1 LPRRTQA
8 ERSDATTSKL
18 VAAAQE
24 LFGRDGYATT
34 SIDAVAAAAGVT
46 KGAAYHHFRNK
57 AALFRSVFIEEQ
69 RQISTVLERVA
80 AQESDSWSALLRGC
94 RTFLEHCLN
103 PAFRQIVL
111 LDGPAVLGWEEA
123 REIEYAHTLRVLTE
137 GMRAAVADGS
147 VVDGDLPARCQ
158 LIFGALCEAGML
170 LARSSDPAGALPVVA
185 AEAEH
190 LLSSLARKRD

>member
-8 ERSDATTSKL
+8 ERSDETTSAL

-34 SIDAVAAAAGVT
+34 SIESVAAVAGVT

-57 AALFRSVFIEEQ
+57 AALFRSAFVQEQ
-69 RQISTVLERVA
+69 RQISTALERAV
-80 AQESDSWSALLRGC
+80 AQEPDSWSALLRGC
-94 RTFLEHCLN
+94 RTFLEHCLD

-111 LDGPAVLGWEEA
+111 LDGPAVLGWEQV
-123 REIEYAHTLRVLTE
+123 REIQYTHTLRVLTE
-137 GMRAAVADGS
+137 GMRAAAADGTM
-147 VVDGDLPARCQ
+147 VDGDLPARCQ

-170 LARSSDPAGALPVVA
+170 LARSDDPVKALPVVA
-185 AEAEH
+185 TEAEH
-190 LLSSLARKRD
+190 LLGSLARR